1 MAAIRRQ
8 NMTRLGRNADVLS
21 YLLRIQPKTRKLLLK
36 DAPKD
41 LVDTLC
47 ECVLNVLNGNVR
59 VSDAQRR
66 QLARY
71 KKDLRT
77 LVDRRPKLV
86 EKKRVLQRGGFFPIL
101 AKVLVPVLG
110 QMLGGLLGGRQ

>member
-1 MAAIRRQ
+1 MASRPRQ
-8 NMTRLGRNADVLS
+8 NTTRLGRNADVLS
-21 YLLRIQPKTRKLLLK
+21 NLLRVQPKTRTLLLK

-47 ECVLNVLNGNVR
+47 ECVLNVLNGNVC
-59 VSDAQRR
+59 VSIAQRR
-66 QLARY
+66 QLAGY

-86 EKKRVLQRGGFFPIL
+86 EKKSVLQRGGFFPIL
-101 AKVLVPVLG
+101 AKVLAPDLG
-110 QMLGGLLGGRQ
+110 QMLGGLLGGGQ

>member
-1 MAAIRRQ
+1 MPLQRGKG
-8 NMTRLGRNADVLS
+8 TKGKLHRNADAVS
-21 YLLRIQPKTRKLLLK
+21 YLLRAGPKVRRVLIKEGRKE
-36 DAPKD
+36 
-41 LVDTLC
+41 LVNALC

-77 LVDRRPKLV
+77 LVDRRPKLA
-86 EKKRVLQRGGFFPIL
+86 EKKRVIQRGGFLPIL

-110 QMLGGLLGGRQ
+110 QMLGGLLGGK